1 MAKREKKHQK
11 ERVLEPMVC
20 PGKPIKVPDEVKAIT
35 ALATCRGGERLLPVI
50 GTVGPTREFPEQLGS
65 KR

>member
-1 MAKREKKHQK
+1 MARRKKKHQK

-20 PGKPIKVPDEVKAIT
+20 PGKPIKVPDKVKAIT
-35 ALATCRGGERLLPVI
+35 ALSTCRKGKRLLPII
-50 GTVGPTREFPEQLGS
+50 GTVRPTREFPEQLDS